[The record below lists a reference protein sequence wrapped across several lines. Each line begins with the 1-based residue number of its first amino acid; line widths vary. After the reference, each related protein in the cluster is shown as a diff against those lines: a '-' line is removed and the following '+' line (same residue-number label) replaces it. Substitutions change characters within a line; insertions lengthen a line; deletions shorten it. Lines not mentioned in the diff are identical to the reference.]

1 MPTNPDVIDYE
12 RSWRAKYRVMP
23 DFENWLAYFADEI
36 MQENEI
42 PKPAKK
48 EEAPVPVDP
57 VPAGKPTGKGQVPA
71 ADMVDSNAVP
81 VTFMRY

>member
-1 MPTNPDVIDYE
+1 
-12 RSWRAKYRVMP
+12 MP

-57 VPAGKPTGKGQVPA
+57 VPAGKPAGKGQVPA
-71 ADMVDSNAVP
+71 ADMVDPNAVP